1 MKEDK
6 KTMGTFIYKPNKV
19 LEALK
24 KNVTP
29 LGMQMY
35 SHDPDLIEIVG
46 YAGFD
51 FVMIDMEH
59 SRVNPETM
67 VMLIRTA
74 EASGLTPLIRV
85 PENNSTLIRSC
96 VESGAKG
103 VFVPHVMNAEQARKA
118 LDALR
123 YPPEGKCGMCPAIRA
138 SYYSQ
143 EAWEEYMA
151 YSNENVMF
159 IPLLEDKEAIDNA
172 EGIIALLK
180 PGTDAVGL
188 GLGDIANSLLTK
200 KGEKVQWQHPYMKEA
215 FDKVMAIT
223 KKADIPIIGMAW
235 PKADLASAKATLAN
249 GTKILLFFP
258 DTHFWAEMCR
268 NIIKEM
274 RG

>member
-1 MKEDK
+1 
-6 KTMGTFIYKPNKV
+6 MGTFIRRENRL
-19 LEALK
+19 LETLK
-24 KNVTP
+24 KGITP

-35 SHDPDLIEIVG
+35 SHSPDLIEIAG
-46 YAGFD
+46 YTGFD
-51 FVMIDMEH
+51 FVKIDMEH
-59 SRVNPETM
+59 SRINPETL

-74 EASGLTPLIRV
+74 EASGLTPLVRV
-85 PENNSTLIRSC
+85 GENNRLLIRSC

-103 VFVPHVMNAEQARKA
+103 VVVPHIKNEAEAKAA

-123 YPPEGKCGMCPAIRA
+123 YPPEGTCGMCPAVRA

-159 IPLLEDKEAIDNA
+159 IPLIEDIEGIDNA
-172 EGIIALLK
+172 EEILSLLK

-200 KGEKVQWQHPYMKEA
+200 KGERVQWQHPYLVEA
-215 FDKVMAIT
+215 GAKVMNLA
-223 KKADIPIIGMAW
+223 KKMNIPVMGMAW
-235 PKADLASAKATLAN
+235 PKADAASAKAVIAN
-249 GTKILLFFP
+249 GIQILLFFP

-268 NIIKEM
+268 NIIQEM

>member
-1 MKEDK
+1 
-6 KTMGTFIYKPNKV
+6 MGTFVLRENRV
-19 LEALK
+19 LETLK
-24 KNVTP
+24 KGITP

-35 SHDPDLIEIVG
+35 SHSPDLIEIVG

-51 FVMIDMEH
+51 FVKIDMEH
-59 SRVNPETM
+59 SRINPETL

-74 EASGLTPLIRV
+74 EASGLTPLVRV
-85 PENNSTLIRSC
+85 GENNRLLIRSC

-103 VFVPHVMNAEQARKA
+103 VVVPHIKNAAETKAA

-123 YPPEGKCGMCPAIRA
+123 YPPEGTCGMCPAVRA

-143 EAWEEYMA
+143 EAWEDYMA

-159 IPLLEDKEAIDNA
+159 IPLIEDVEGIDNA
-172 EGIIALLK
+172 EEILSLLK

-188 GLGDIANSLLTK
+188 GLGDIANSLLKK
-200 KGEKVQWQHPYMKEA
+200 KGERVQWQHPYLAEA
-215 FDKVMAIT
+215 GAKVMGLA
-223 KKADIPIIGMAW
+223 KKMNIPVMGMAW
-235 PKADLASAKATLAN
+235 PKADAASAKAVIAS
-249 GTKILLFFP
+249 GIKILLFFP

-268 NIIKEM
+268 NIMKEM

>member
-1 MKEDK
+1 
-6 KTMGTFIYKPNKV
+6 MGTFIHKPNKV
-19 LEALK
+19 LEVLK
-24 KNVTP
+24 KGEVP

-46 YAGFD
+46 YTGFD
-51 FVMIDMEH
+51 YVKIDMEH

-74 EASGLTPLIRV
+74 EASGLTPLVRV
-85 PENNSTLIRSC
+85 GENNPLLIRSC

-103 VFVPHVMNAEQARKA
+103 VVVPHIKTSQEAKA
-118 LDALR
+118 ALEALR
-123 YPPEGKCGMCPAIRA
+123 YPPEGKCGMCPAIRG

-143 EAWEEYMA
+143 DAWEEYMA

-159 IPLLEDKEAIDNA
+159 IPLLEDVEGIENA
-172 EGIIALLK
+172 EEILSLLK

-188 GLGDIANSLLTK
+188 GLGDIANSLLTR
-200 KGEKVQWQHPYMKEA
+200 KGEKVQWQHPYLKEA
-215 FDKVMAIT
+215 SDKVMALA
-223 KKADIPIIGMAW
+223 KKMDIPVMGMAW
-235 PKADLASAKATLAN
+235 PKADAASAKAVIAN
-249 GTKILLFFP
+249 GIKILLFFP

>member
-1 MKEDK
+1 
-6 KTMGTFIYKPNKV
+6 MGTFIRKPNKV

-24 KNVTP
+24 NNVTP

-51 FVMIDMEH
+51 YVKIDMEH

-67 VMLIRTA
+67 VMLIRTC
-74 EASGLTPLIRV
+74 EACGLTPFVRV
-85 PENNSTLIRSC
+85 PENNPALIRSC
-96 VESGAKG
+96 VESGALG
-103 VFVPHVMNAEQARKA
+103 VVVPHIKTVQEAKAA

-123 YPPEGKCGMCPAIRA
+123 YPPEGKCGMCPAIRG

-159 IPLLEDKEAIDNA
+159 IPLLEDV
-172 EGIIALLK
+172 EGIENAHEIISLLK

-188 GLGDIANSLLTK
+188 GLGDIANSLLAK
-200 KGEKVQWQHPYMKEA
+200 KGEKVQWQHPYLKEA
-215 FDKVMAIT
+215 FDKVLTIT
-223 KKADIPIIGMAW
+223 KEKDIPIMGMAW
-235 PKADLASAKATLAN
+235 PKADAQSAKAVIAS

-268 NIIKEM
+268 NIIKEI